1 MRWLLCFAVVFM
13 GCVASIPSDHGLSAD
28 LACEASRAVVQMR
41 QGMPPTPKPVDDRC
55 ENCDGT
61 GTLGDGRITRQCPV
75 CKGTG
80 KKVRSVLINPAVCTS
95 GSCRP

>member
-1 MRWLLCFAVVFM
+1 MFV
-13 GCVASIPSDHGLSAD
+13 GCVASIPADHELTAD
-28 LACEASRAVVQMR
+28 LACEASRAVVLMR
-41 QGMPPTPKPVDDRC
+41 QGMPPTPAPANDTC
-55 ENCDGT
+55 QNCGGT

-80 KKVRSVLINPAVCTS
+80 KTPKAAAVCTT